1 MIQKAQN
8 GLSNLME
15 AIKGYFADEEI
26 EPLAKLLC
34 DALRSDSICY
44 DDISIDPDIMD
55 DTILLAYEKRLLLP
69 MKSIRGSAWEDR
81 ILNFCE
87 GERYHLPRVVRI
99 LADNAEA
106 TSEWNT
112 RFAVRKA
119 LAEAGEKDIEPP
131 LHFLETIQKAAPQC
145 VVTVDTMQAVL
156 ADSRLE
162 LDMHDTLDRFVR
174 CGIMSPITQRSL
186 HTGSPRY
193 EINPCLYWSV

>member
-1 MIQKAQN
+1 MIQHAQN
-8 GLSNLME
+8 SLPNLIE
-15 AIKGYFADEEI
+15 AIKGYCADEEI
-26 EPLAKLLC
+26 VDLAKLLYG
-34 DALRSDSICY
+34 ALQSDSICY
-44 DDISIDPDIMD
+44 DDISIDPDLKD
-55 DTILLAYEKRLLLP
+55 DIILLSYEKRLLLP

-99 LADNAEA
+99 LVDSARA
-106 TSEWNT
+106 TGEWNT
-112 RFAVRKA
+112 QFAIRDA
-119 LAEAGEKDIEPP
+119 LAEAGEKEIGQT
-131 LHFLETIQKAAPQC
+131 LHLLEMIQNLAPQC
-145 VVTVDTMQAVL
+145 VIAVDTMKAIL
-156 ADSRLE
+156 AESRLE